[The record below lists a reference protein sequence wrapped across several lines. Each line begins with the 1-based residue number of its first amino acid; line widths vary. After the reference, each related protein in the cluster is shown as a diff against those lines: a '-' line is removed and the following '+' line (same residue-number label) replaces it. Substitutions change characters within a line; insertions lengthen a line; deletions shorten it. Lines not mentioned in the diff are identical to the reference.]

1 MFCLW
6 LKEYRYLTKYCT
18 GCYVS
23 DLSQLPIN
31 TTNFGS
37 ITNDKLM
44 LFRVNTPSPKGGFY
58 SGPPEQ
64 VMPIAAFAILW
75 SKARLLFFVE
85 NLKVC

>member
-1 MFCLW
+1 M
-6 LKEYRYLTKYCT
+6 
-18 GCYVS
+18 S

-44 LFRVNTPSPKGGFY
+44 LFRVNTPSPNGGFY
-58 SGPPEQ
+58 SGPSEQ

-75 SKARLLFFVE
+75 SKARLLFVE